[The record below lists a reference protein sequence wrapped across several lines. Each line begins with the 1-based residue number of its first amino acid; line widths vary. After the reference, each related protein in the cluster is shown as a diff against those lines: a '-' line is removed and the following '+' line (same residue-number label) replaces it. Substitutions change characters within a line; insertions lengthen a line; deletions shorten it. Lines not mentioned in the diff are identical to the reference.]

1 MKHTPEEVIGKLG
14 QLQPDEIARLFRDE
28 GVTGVLGQAR
38 RCPVAS
44 YVRRETGVRISI
56 YDNWSQVSG
65 DDFDLLGA
73 ATPPTVFEFIRRF
86 DGLEYPDLRY

>member
-1 MKHTPEEVIGKLG
+1 MKHTPEEVIDKLG

-56 YDNWSQVSG
+56 YDNWSQKNDG
-65 DDFDLLGA
+65 PELGT
-73 ATPPTVFEFIRRF
+73 ATPPTVFGFIKHF
-86 DGLEYPDLRY
+86 DGLEYPDLIRY